1 MSHYAKVKN
10 GKVNKVLIAE
20 EEFFDTFIDET
31 PGMWVKTS
39 YNMKGGV
46 YYNPE
51 TNAVGADQS
60 IIVGDEAR
68 ERKNYAQVGGWYD
81 VVRNAFYSPQPYASW
96 TLNETS
102 FLWEAPTAYP
112 DDGELYDWNE
122 ETTSWDAVQ

>member
-46 YYNPE
+46 
-51 TNAVGADQS
+51 
-60 IIVGDEAR
+60 
-68 ERKNYAQVGGWYD
+68 
-81 VVRNAFYSPQPYASW
+81 
-96 TLNETS
+96 
-102 FLWEAPTAYP
+102 
-112 DDGELYDWNE
+112 
-122 ETTSWDAVQ
+122 